1 MFLSKPR
8 NCLSFSFLF
17 NCPLRISQQASFK
30 TAQLSPSKQRAFP
43 LRLNAFFFPLG
54 QIRFLFIVSV
64 LCLLS
69 SCTKW
74 IDTLI
79 FNLFSF
85 LLFPDHL
92 MIECVPFPQDSSGWN
107 SLTNKNQRQVC
118 KNDWLRVENRLSALY
133 IEGLSSSSWPDHPG
147 PTRVGRVN
155 TKSFVWET
163 DYSQEM
169 GFFLCVW
176 GTYIFRIS
184 TL

>member
-1 MFLSKPR
+1 MHPLWDVFVKTQK
-8 NCLSFSFLF
+8 LSFFLF
-17 NCPLRISQQASFK
+17 SIQLPSPHFPTGKFQNSTVIPQQTK
-30 TAQLSPSKQRAFP
+30 GLSPKTQC
-43 LRLNAFFFPLG
+43 FFFSPLG

-155 TKSFVWET
+155 TKSFV
-163 DYSQEM
+163 
-169 GFFLCVW
+169 
-176 GTYIFRIS
+176 
-184 TL
+184 